1 MQRDSQNERGLMTP
15 ADFRATLDRL
25 GLSQL
30 AAARLLRVTGRVV
43 RMWVAGDR
51 PVPFL
56 VARVLTLLASG
67 KLTPDDLA

>member
-1 MQRDSQNERGLMTP
+1 MT
-15 ADFRATLDRL
+15 ADELRSTLDSL
-25 GLSQL
+25 SLSQL
-30 AAARLLRVTGRVV
+30 GAARLLRVTGRVV

-56 VARVLTLLASG
+56 VGRVLTLMLAG